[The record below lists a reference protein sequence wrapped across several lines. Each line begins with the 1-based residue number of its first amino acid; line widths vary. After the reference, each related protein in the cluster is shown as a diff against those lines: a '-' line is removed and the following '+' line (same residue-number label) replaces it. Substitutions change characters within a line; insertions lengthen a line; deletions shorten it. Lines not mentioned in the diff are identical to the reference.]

1 MQFLIMTARYHS
13 TNIFKKEV
21 SKQNQYI
28 LSRME
33 IKNVNIKFTIKLLS
47 ESLGNR
53 MELLNRILAD
63 AVHIT
68 ETTSLIVR
76 HPVNKNG

>member
-1 MQFLIMTARYHS
+1 M
-13 TNIFKKEV
+13 NILKKEV

-53 MELLNRILAD
+53 MKLLNRILAD
-63 AVHIT
+63 AVQIT
-68 ETTSLIVR
+68 KTTSLIVR
-76 HPVNKNG
+76 HPVNQNG